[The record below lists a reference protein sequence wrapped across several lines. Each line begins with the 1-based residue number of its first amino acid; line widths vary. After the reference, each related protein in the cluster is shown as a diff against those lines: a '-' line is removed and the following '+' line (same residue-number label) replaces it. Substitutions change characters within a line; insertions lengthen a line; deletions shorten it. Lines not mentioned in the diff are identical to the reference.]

1 MKLANALTIV
11 LFTIILS
18 SGVFGALNIPSDLDI
33 GSSDV
38 DKFAN
43 NGTVSAVTKTFTLS
57 VSNLLINASYDVN
70 YIFTPANGFLSNNIN
85 ILNIPDTINGTAG
98 STSGNFILTAS
109 VTVPEDFSSVNEDLD
124 ETSFNIGTLKITFP
138 SVTNITTNTPI
149 SNLPSSDTNSN
160 EMQLSLQIENGLSL
174 PSLKLNVGS
183 SETSVSQGSTITV
196 HAGDNV
202 ELVFT
207 VKNRF
212 SSNSDADFNSVNI
225 KVNSDDLN
233 IDEDEDITDLGAD
246 EEKLK
251 GIDFDVDD
259 EETGTFDV
267 DVDVKGTDEFGGLH
281 GFEYDFK
288 IKVEAS
294 VVSNEEEGE
303 GEEIPDTDN
312 DGVSDLDDFCPN
324 TFAQCAVDNTGCELD
339 TDNDGICNS
348 LDSTPGTEPQQTVQN
363 INTQQSSNNEP
374 EDEETKKE
382 KTESTSTGTDGFIPF
397 IIGFIIGLI
406 LTAAF
411 FILIRS

>member
-1 MKLANALTIV
+1 MKLANAVMIV

-33 GSSDV
+33 GSSEV
-38 DKFAN
+38 DKFASNGDN
-43 NGTVSAVTKTFTLS
+43 NVVTKTFTLTATEFIYGS
-57 VSNLLINASYDVN
+57 LTYEFISPSN
-70 YIFTPANGFLSNNIN
+70 FPAININ
-85 ILNIPDTINGTAG
+85 VISIPPTASGSQTLTVNVTIPD
-98 STSGNFILTAS
+98 
-109 VTVPEDFSSVNEDLD
+109 DFSSVNEDLD
-124 ETSFNIGTLKITFP
+124 ETSFDIGKIK
-138 SVTNITTNTPI
+138 II
-149 SNLPSSDTNSN
+149 SSNYTNSSSGTN
-160 EMQLSLQIENGLSL
+160 FTQNTETGEMQLGLQIENGLSL
-174 PSLKLNVGS
+174 SSLKLNVGS

-196 HAGDNV
+196 HAGDDV

-233 IDEDEDITDLGAD
+233 IDEDEDITDLSAD

-251 GIDFDVDD
+251 SIDFDVDD

-267 DVDVKGTDEFGGLH
+267 EVDIKGTDEFGGLH
-281 GFEYDFK
+281 GFEYDFR

-303 GEEIPDTDN
+303 ELPDSDN

-363 INTQQSSNNEP
+363 VNTQQSSNNEP

-397 IIGFIIGLI
+397 IMGFIVGLI